1 MEGGEGNGGVGRGGE
16 NVIPISFCM
25 KQLLCVIIYISKTY
39 VAMDCL
45 RVSIEHLIFLLA
57 MATFWERLG
66 CRMLSLMARRI
77 EGSDNTGPWSLLS
90 L

>member
-1 MEGGEGNGGVGRGGE
+1 MGRGGE

-57 MATFWERLG
+57 MATFWE
-66 CRMLSLMARRI
+66 
-77 EGSDNTGPWSLLS
+77 
-90 L
+90 